1 MKKALIIGLG
11 FGLAVYK
18 PVLTQLGYEVITV
31 DMDTSKGA
39 DFSNLDDAIRVHG
52 KFDTVNICTPNF
64 THIKLA
70 RKVAA
75 LSKIVFVEK
84 PGVANSE
91 AWRQLCFDYPET
103 RFMMVKNN
111 QYRDTIEQFKLLA
124 DQSHTVRVVWN
135 NKNRI
140 PNPGSWFTT
149 KELAFGGVSHYLM
162 PHMLSYYVALTD
174 YTKGNKLY
182 SNAIQRHELE
192 NLIDTDYGTVNHDG
206 TYNVDDFCEFEF
218 KNGNTTWVLTANWK
232 DNLADDVYISF
243 DMKNSAAKFVL
254 GLCPESAYKSMIENA
269 VTNLNNDVF
278 WKEQLQQDLWI
289 HKQIENL

>member
-11 FGLAVYK
+11 FGQAVYK
-18 PVLTQLGYEVITV
+18 PVLTELGYEVITV

-64 THIKLA
+64 THVKLA

-91 AWRQLCFDYPET
+91 AWQQLCIDYPET

-111 QYRDTIEQFKLLA
+111 QYRDTIEQFKILA

-149 KELAFGGVSHYLM
+149 KELAFGGVSRDLI

-174 YTKGNKLY
+174 YTKGSKLY
-182 SNAIQRHELE
+182 GIAMQHHSLE
-192 NLIDTDYGTVNHDG
+192 TIVDTDYGTVNKEG
-206 TYNVDDFCEFEF
+206 VYNVDDFCEIEF
-218 KNGNTTWVLTANWK
+218 KNGNSTWTLTANWK
-232 DNLADDVYISF
+232 NDLSDDVYISF
-243 DMKNSAAKFVL
+243 DNEKFSL
-254 GLCPESAYKSMIENA
+254 GLCPEEAYKAMIENA
-269 VTNLNNDVF
+269 VTNLNNNEF
-278 WKEQLQQDLWI
+278 WREQLQQDLWI

>member
-1 MKKALIIGLG
+1 MKKALIIGMG
-11 FGLAVYK
+11 FGKAVYY
-18 PVLTQLGYEVITV
+18 PVLTKLGYEVITV
-31 DMDTSKGA
+31 DMDASKGA
-39 DFSNLDDAIRVHG
+39 DYSNIEDAIRVHG

-84 PGVANSE
+84 PGVANSD
-91 AWRQLCFDYPET
+91 AWRQLCIDYPQT

-111 QYRDTIEQFKLLA
+111 QYRDTIEQFKTLA
-124 DQSHTVRVVWN
+124 DQSHTIRIVWN

-149 KELAFGGVSHYLM
+149 KDLAFGGVSRDLI

-182 SNAIQRHELE
+182 ATAVQRHSLDS
-192 NLIDTDYGTVNHDG
+192 ITDTDYGVVNKDG
-206 TYNVDDFCEFEF
+206 IYDVDDFCEFEF
-218 KNGNTTWVLTANWK
+218 SNGKTKWILSANWK
-232 DNLADDVYISF
+232 DNKADDVYICF
-243 DMKNSAAKFVL
+243 DDVKFPL
-254 GLCPESAYKSMIENA
+254 GLCPEEAYKAMIETA
-269 VTNLNNDVF
+269 VTNLNNNEF
-278 WKEQLQQDLWI
+278 WQEQLHQDLWI
-289 HKQIENL
+289 HRQIENL

>member
-1 MKKALIIGLG
+1 MKALIIGMG
-11 FGLAVYK
+11 FGKAVYY
-18 PVLTQLGYEVITV
+18 PVLTKLGYEVITV

-39 DFSNLDDAIRVHG
+39 DYSSIEDAIRVHG

-70 RKVAA
+70 RKVGA

-84 PGVANSE
+84 PGVATSE
-91 AWRQLCFDYPET
+91 AWRQLCFDYPTT

-111 QYRDTIEQFKLLA
+111 QYRGFDTFK
-124 DQSHTVRVVWN
+124 DMVKQSKTVKVVWN

-149 KELAFGGVSHYLM
+149 KSLAFGGVSRDLI

-182 SNAIQRHELE
+182 GNAIQRHGLE
-192 NLIDTDYGTVNHDG
+192 NIINTDYGTVDHNG
-206 TYNVDDFCEFEF
+206 TYDVDDFCEFEF
-218 KNGNTTWVLTANWK
+218 KNGDTTWILTANWK
-232 DNLADDVYISF
+232 DDKADEVYISF
-243 DMKNSAAKFVL
+243 DDTKFVL
-254 GLCPESAYKSMIENA
+254 GLCPESAYKAMIENA
-269 VTNLNNDVF
+269 VANLNNDMF

>member
-1 MKKALIIGLG
+1 MAKALIIGLG
-11 FGLAVYK
+11 FGQAVYK
-18 PVLTQLGYEVITV
+18 PVLTELGYEVITV

-39 DFSNLDDAIRVHG
+39 DFSNLDDAIRVHS

-64 THIKLA
+64 THIELA
-70 RKVAA
+70 RKIAA
-75 LSKIVFVEK
+75 FTKIVFVEK
-84 PGVANSE
+84 PGVVNSE
-91 AWRQLCFDYPET
+91 AWRWLCADYPKT

-111 QYRDTIEQFKLLA
+111 QYRDTITQFKELA
-124 DQSHTVRVVWN
+124 DKRSIVKVVWN

-149 KELAFGGVSHYLM
+149 KELAFGGVSRDLI
-162 PHMLSYYVALTD
+162 PHMLSYYVTLTD

-182 SNAIQRHELE
+182 STALQRYELE
-192 NLIDTDYGTVNHDG
+192 NIIDTDYGRVDYNG

-218 KNGNTTWVLTANWK
+218 SNNGTKWILSANWK
-232 DNLADDVYISF
+232 DNKADDVYISF
-243 DMKNSAAKFVL
+243 DDVKFPL
-254 GLCPESAYKSMIENA
+254 GLCPEEAYKTMIENA
-269 VTNLNNDVF
+269 VTNLNNDMF

>member
-1 MKKALIIGLG
+1 MAKALIIGLG
-11 FGLAVYK
+11 FGQAVYK
-18 PVLTQLGYEVITV
+18 PVLIELGYEVITV

-39 DFSNLDDAIRVHG
+39 DFSNLDDAIRVHS

-91 AWRQLCFDYPET
+91 AWKQLCFDYPQT

-111 QYRDTIEQFKLLA
+111 QYRDLKQFKLLA

-149 KELAFGGVSHYLM
+149 KELAYGGVSRDLI

-182 SNAIQRHELE
+182 ATAVQRHTLDT
-192 NLIDTDYGTVNHDG
+192 IDSTDYGVVNKNGVYD
-206 TYNVDDFCEFEF
+206 VDDFCEFEF
-218 KNGNTTWVLTANWK
+218 KNGDTTWILTANWK
-232 DNLADDVYISF
+232 DNKEDDVYISF
-243 DMKNSAAKFVL
+243 DMKNSAAKYIL
-254 GLCPESAYKSMIENA
+254 GLCPEEAYRDMIGKA
-269 VTNLNNDVF
+269 VNNLNNDEF

>member
-1 MKKALIIGLG
+1 MKKALIIGMG
-11 FGLAVYK
+11 FGKAVYY
-18 PVLTQLGYEVITV
+18 PVLTKLGYEVITV
-31 DMDTSKGA
+31 DMDASKGA
-39 DFSNLDDAIRVHG
+39 DYSNLEDAIRVHG

-91 AWRQLCFDYPET
+91 AWHQLCIDYPQT

-111 QYRDTIEQFKLLA
+111 QYRNLEEFKTLVEQSK
-124 DQSHTVRVVWN
+124 QVSIVWN

-149 KELAFGGVSHYLM
+149 KDLAFGGVSRDLI

-182 SNAIQRHELE
+182 ATAIQRHELKDI
-192 NLIDTDYGTVNHDG
+192 IDTDYGRVDHNG

-218 KNGNTTWVLTANWK
+218 SNNGTKWILSANWK
-232 DNLADDVYISF
+232 DDKADDVYISF
-243 DMKNSAAKFVL
+243 DDVKFPL
-254 GLCPESAYKSMIENA
+254 GLCPEDAYKAMIENA
-269 VTNLNNDVF
+269 VNNLNNNDF
-278 WKEQLQQDLWI
+278 WKEQLEQDLWI
-289 HKQIENL
+289 HKQIEKL

>member
-11 FGLAVYK
+11 FGQAVYK
-18 PVLTQLGYEVITV
+18 PVLTELGYEVITV

-39 DFSNLDDAIRVHG
+39 DFTSINDAIRVHSN
-52 KFDTVNICTPNF
+52 FDTVNICTPNF

-91 AWRQLCFDYPET
+91 AWRQLCFDYPQT

-111 QYRDTIEQFKLLA
+111 QYRDLKQFKLLA
-124 DQSHTVRVVWN
+124 DQSHTVKVVWN

-149 KELAFGGVSHYLM
+149 KELAFGGVSRDLI

-182 SNAIQRHELE
+182 ASAVQRHSLDS
-192 NLIDTDYGTVNHDG
+192 IVDTDYGIVNKNG
-206 TYNVDDFCEFEF
+206 TYDVDDFCEFEF
-218 KNGNTTWVLTANWK
+218 KNGNTTWILTANWK
-232 DNLADDVYISF
+232 DDQADDVYISF
-243 DMKNSAAKFVL
+243 DMKSSAAKHVL
-254 GLCPESAYKSMIENA
+254 GLCPESAYKAMIENA
-269 VTNLNNDVF
+269 VNNLNNNEF
-278 WKEQLQQDLWI
+278 WSEQLAQDLWI

>member
-1 MKKALIIGLG
+1 MAKALIIGLG
-11 FGLAVYK
+11 FGQAVYK
-18 PVLTQLGYEVITV
+18 PVLTQLDYEVITV

-64 THIKLA
+64 THVKLA

-75 LSKIVFVEK
+75 MSKIVFVEK
-84 PGVANSE
+84 PGVANSD
-91 AWRQLCFDYPET
+91 AWRQLCIDYPQT

-111 QYRDTIEQFKLLA
+111 QYRDSIKQFKELA
-124 DQSHTVRVVWN
+124 DKSTTVKVIWN

-149 KELAFGGVSHYLM
+149 KSLAFGGVSRDLI

-174 YTKGNKLY
+174 YDKGNKLY
-182 SNAIQRHELE
+182 ATAVQRHELE
-192 NLIDTDYGTVNHDG
+192 NIIDTDYGRVDHNG
-206 TYNVDDFCEFEF
+206 TYDVDDFCEFEF
-218 KNGNTTWVLTANWK
+218 SNNGTKWILSANWK
-232 DNLADDVYISF
+232 DNKADDVYISF
-243 DMKNSAAKFVL
+243 DDAKFPL
-254 GLCPESAYKSMIENA
+254 GLCPEEAYKVMIETA
-269 VTNLNNDVF
+269 VSNLSNNEF
-278 WKEQLQQDLWI
+278 WQEQLQQDLWI

>member
-1 MKKALIIGLG
+1 MKSLVIGLG
-11 FGLAVYK
+11 FGQAVYK
-18 PVLTQLGYEVITV
+18 PVLAQLGYEVITV

-39 DFSNLDDAIRVHG
+39 DFSDIEDAIRVHG

-64 THIKLA
+64 THIELA

-75 LSKIVFVEK
+75 FSKIVFVEK
-84 PGVANSE
+84 PGVVNSE
-91 AWRQLCFDYPET
+91 AWRWLCADYPAT

-111 QYRDTIEQFKLLA
+111 QYRDTIEQFKILA
-124 DQSHTVRVVWN
+124 DQSHTVRLVWN

-149 KELAFGGVSHYLM
+149 KDLAFGGVSRDLM

-174 YTKGNKLY
+174 HTKGNKLY
-182 SNAIQRHELE
+182 SNAIQRHELKD
-192 NLIDTDYGTVNHDG
+192 LIDTDYGTVNHDG

-232 DNLADDVYISF
+232 DNKADDVYISF
-243 DMKNSAAKFVL
+243 ETTNNIAKFVL
-254 GLCPESAYKSMIENA
+254 GLCPEEAYKAMIKNA
-269 VTNLNNDVF
+269 VDNLNNDDF
-278 WKEQLQQDLWI
+278 WKDQLQQDLWI
-289 HKQIENL
+289 HRQIENL

>member
-1 MKKALIIGLG
+1 MAKALIIGMG
-11 FGLAVYK
+11 FGRAVYY
-18 PVLTQLGYEVITV
+18 PVLTNLGYEVVTV
-31 DMDTSKGA
+31 DMDSSKGA
-39 DFSNLDDAIRVHG
+39 DFLTLDEAIRVHG
-52 KFDTVNICTPNF
+52 NFDTVNICTPNF

-84 PGVANSE
+84 PGVATSE
-91 AWRQLCFDYPET
+91 AWKQLCVDYPAT

-111 QYRDTIEQFKLLA
+111 QYRDLKQFKLLA

-149 KELAFGGVSHYLM
+149 KDLAFGGVSRDLI

-174 YTKGNKLY
+174 YTKGNKLF
-182 SNAIQRHELE
+182 ATAVQRHSLDS
-192 NLIDTDYGTVNHDG
+192 ITDTDYGVVNRDG

-218 KNGNTTWVLTANWK
+218 KNGDTTWILTANWK
-232 DNLADDVYISF
+232 DNKADDVYISF
-243 DMKNSAAKFVL
+243 DMKNSAAKHVL
-254 GLCPESAYKSMIENA
+254 GLCPEEAYQAMIENA
-269 VTNLNNDVF
+269 VTNLNNNDF
-278 WKEQLQQDLWI
+278 WSEQLAQDIWI

>member
-1 MKKALIIGLG
+1 MKKALIIGMG
-11 FGLAVYK
+11 FGRAVYK
-18 PVLTQLGYEVITV
+18 PVLEELGYQVITV
-31 DMDTSKGA
+31 DPVQPA
-39 DFSNLDDAIRVHG
+39 DFLTVDDAVIAH
-52 KFDTVNICTPNF
+52 KHFDTVNICTPNF
-64 THIKLA
+64 THELLA
-70 RKVAA
+70 RAVAPYA
-75 LSKIVFVEK
+75 DIVFVEK
-84 PGVANSE
+84 PGVKDHY
-91 AWRQLCFDYPET
+91 AWRQMVIDNPST
-103 RFMMVKNN
+103 HFMMVKNN

-149 KELAFGGVSHYLM
+149 KERAFGGVSRDLM

-174 YTKGNKLY
+174 YDKGNKLY
-182 SNAIQRHELE
+182 ATALQRHELK
-192 NLIDTDYGTVNHDG
+192 NITDTDYGRIDYNG
-206 TYNVDDFCEFEF
+206 TYDVDDFCEFEF

-232 DNLADDVYISF
+232 DDKADDVYISF

-254 GLCPESAYKSMIENA
+254 GLCPEEAYKAMIENA
-269 VTNLNNDVF
+269 VANLNNTEF

>member
-1 MKKALIIGLG
+1 MAKALIIGMG
-11 FGLAVYK
+11 FGKAVYY
-18 PVLTQLGYEVITV
+18 PVLTKLGYEVITV

-39 DFSNLDDAIRVHG
+39 DYSSIEDAIRVHG

-84 PGVANSE
+84 PGVVNSE
-91 AWRQLCFDYPET
+91 AWQQLCRDYPKT

-111 QYRDTIEQFKLLA
+111 QYRGFDTFKELA
-124 DQSHTVRVVWN
+124 KQSKLVKVVWN

-149 KELAFGGVSHYLM
+149 KELAFGGVSRDLM

-182 SNAIQRHELE
+182 GNAIQRHELKD
-192 NLIDTDYGTVNHDG
+192 LTDTDYGSVNHDG
-206 TYNVDDFCEFEF
+206 TYDVDDFCEFEF
-218 KNGNTTWVLTANWK
+218 KNGNTTWILNANWK
-232 DNLADDVYISF
+232 NDQADDVYISF
-243 DMKNSAAKFVL
+243 DDVKFPL
-254 GLCPESAYKSMIENA
+254 GLCPEEAYQAMIKNA
-269 VTNLNNDVF
+269 VDNLNNDDF
-278 WKEQLQQDLWI
+278 WQEQLAQDIWI
-289 HKQIENL
+289 HRQIENL

>member
-1 MKKALIIGLG
+1 MAKALIIGLG
-11 FGLAVYK
+11 FGQAVYK
-18 PVLTQLGYEVITV
+18 PVLTELGYEVITV

-39 DFSNLDDAIRVHG
+39 DFSNIEDAIRVHS

-64 THIKLA
+64 THVKLA

-91 AWRQLCFDYPET
+91 AWAQLVRDYPST

-111 QYRDTIEQFKLLA
+111 QYRDSIEQFKELA
-124 DQSHTVRVVWN
+124 DKSSIVKVVWN

-149 KELAFGGVSHYLM
+149 KELAFGGVSRDLI

-182 SNAIQRHELE
+182 STALQRHELE
-192 NLIDTDYGTVNHDG
+192 NIIDTDYGRVDHNG

-218 KNGNTTWVLTANWK
+218 SNSGTKWILSANWK
-232 DNLADDVYISF
+232 DDKADEVYISF
-243 DMKNSAAKFVL
+243 DDAKFPL
-254 GLCPESAYKSMIENA
+254 GLCPEEAYKAMIETA
-269 VTNLNNDVF
+269 VTNLNNDDF
-278 WKEQLQQDLWI
+278 WSEQLAQDIWI

>member
-1 MKKALIIGLG
+1 MAKALIIGLG
-11 FGLAVYK
+11 FGQAVYK

-39 DFSNLDDAIRVHG
+39 DFSNLDDAIRVHS

-64 THIKLA
+64 THVNLA
-70 RKVAA
+70 RAIA
-75 LSKIVFVEK
+75 SYADIVFVEK
-84 PGVANSE
+84 PGVKDHYTWQQMVIDNP
-91 AWRQLCFDYPET
+91 LT

-111 QYRDTIEQFKLLA
+111 QYRDTINQFKSLA
-124 DQSHTVRVVWN
+124 DQSHTVRIVWN

-149 KELAFGGVSHYLM
+149 KELAFGGVSRDLM

-174 YTKGNKLY
+174 YTKGNKLFAT
-182 SNAIQRHELE
+182 AIQRHELRDI
-192 NLIDTDYGTVNHDG
+192 IDTDYGRVDYNG
-206 TYNVDDFCEFEF
+206 TYDVDDFCEFEF

-232 DNLADDVYISF
+232 DDQVDDVYISF

-254 GLCPESAYKSMIENA
+254 GLCPEEAYKAMIETA
-269 VTNLNNDVF
+269 VKNLNNNDF
-278 WKEQLQQDLWI
+278 WREQLAQDIWI
-289 HKQIENL
+289 HRQIEKL